1 MHAELLGPSAG
12 SSERVLDVR
21 KLDYLKLNYRQEID
35 RLTKEMLDQAQQSDF
50 GKQAV
55 MGSDLKNHK
64 YVADIAVAKI
74 SKNLSRLQ
82 EIEE

>member
-1 MHAELLGPSAG
+1 
-12 SSERVLDVR
+12 
-21 KLDYLKLNYRQEID
+21 
-35 RLTKEMLDQAQQSDF
+35 MLDQAQQSDF

-64 YVADIAVAKI
+64 YVVDIAVAKI

-82 EIEE
+82 EIEELKAVKESP